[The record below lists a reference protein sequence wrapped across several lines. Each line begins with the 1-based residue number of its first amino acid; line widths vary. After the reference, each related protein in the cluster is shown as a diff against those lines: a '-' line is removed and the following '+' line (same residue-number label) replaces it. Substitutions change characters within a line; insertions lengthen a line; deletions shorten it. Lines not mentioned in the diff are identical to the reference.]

1 MIKRTE
7 DYLHFKIEYFYN
19 SNSCAALGMAWLLE
33 GKPFYYLSE
42 VYLNNAYAYPK
53 KLNLAGLKEVNS
65 RIVFYDPEMV
75 DTLYTEILKHY
86 GNTTKG

>member
-1 MIKRTE
+1 MIKSTE

-53 KLNLAGLKEVNS
+53 N
-65 RIVFYDPEMV
+65 
-75 DTLYTEILKHY
+75 
-86 GNTTKG
+86 